1 MIRMQ
6 PNGREATLRINGETL
21 CADLDGSLW
30 WPGRRTLIVADLH
43 LEKGSAYARRGQL
56 LPPYDSAATL
66 ARLADAIG
74 RRDPDR
80 VVCLGDS
87 FHDRDA
93 DGRLDEGCRGR
104 LAALMAGRQWLWL
117 TGNHDPAPPAGLG
130 GQAGAELTEG
140 GLSLRHEA
148 RQGPSASLSGG
159 EISGHYHPKA
169 SVRVRYHRLS
179 GRCFV
184 FDQRRLVLPAF
195 GAYAGGLDVRDRA
208 IAGLMARNHAVLLL
222 GRNRLHLVSA
232 ARLGRDE
239 PVAESYEEGAFGVGT
254 RHGGLPG
261 P

>member
-6 PNGREATLRINGETL
+6 PNGREAALRINGETL

-66 ARLADAIG
+66 ARLAEAIG

-93 DGRLDEGCRGR
+93 DGRLDHDCRGR
-104 LAALMAGRQWLWL
+104 LATLMAGRQWLWL
-117 TGNHDPAPPAGLG
+117 TGNHDPSPPAEFG
-130 GQAGAELTEG
+130 GEAATELTEG
-140 GLSLRHEA
+140 SLSLRHEA
-148 RQGPSASLSGG
+148 RNGPSSSLSGG

-184 FDQRRLVLPAF
+184 FDARRLMLPAF

-208 IAGLMARNHAVLLL
+208 IAGLMAREHAVLLL

-232 ARLGRDE
+232 ARLGSDE
-239 PVAESYEEGAFGVGT
+239 AVAASYEEGAVGVGT